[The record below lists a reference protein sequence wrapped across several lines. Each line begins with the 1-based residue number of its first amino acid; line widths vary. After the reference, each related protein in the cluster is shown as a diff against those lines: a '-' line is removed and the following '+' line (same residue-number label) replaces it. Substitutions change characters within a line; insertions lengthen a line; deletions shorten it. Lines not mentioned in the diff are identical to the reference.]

1 MNGSIKYSPVSVT
14 QAWLRVALL
23 IAAAFTVGCSAGVD
37 DELLEYIDDVKARQ
51 GGRIEPLPQI
61 KPYETFRYTA
71 AEIRSP
77 FMPDRPNAPSSISGP
92 KPVQE
97 RSKEYL
103 EQFPLDTLTMVG
115 TLDRQGL
122 TFGLVRT
129 QDGMV
134 HRVTSGNYI
143 GQNDGRIV
151 AISNAEIQLEEL
163 VPDGIGGFY
172 TRSAQVG
179 LSD

>member
-1 MNGSIKYSPVSVT
+1 MNGLLKPADILV
-14 QAWLRVALL
+14 RVAV
-23 IAAAFTVGCSAGVD
+23 IFAAALTFGCAAGVD
-37 DELLEYIDDVKARQ
+37 DELHAYIDDVKARP
-51 GGRIEPLPQI
+51 GGRIESLPQI
-61 KPYETFRYTA
+61 RPYETFRYSA
-71 AEIRSP
+71 EEIRSP
-77 FMPDRPNAPSSISGP
+77 FLPDRPNSPSTIAGP
-92 KPVQE
+92 KPILA
-97 RSKEYL
+97 RNKEYL

-122 TFGLVRT
+122 TFGLLRT

-134 HRVTSGNYI
+134 HRVTSGNYV

-151 AISNAEIQLEEL
+151 AIESAEINLEEL

-172 TRSAQVG
+172 TRSAEIG

>member
-1 MNGSIKYSPVSVT
+1 MSCSLINNSLDTVGLFP
-14 QAWLRVALL
+14 RVAILV
-23 IAAAFTVGCSAGVD
+23 IAALTVGCSAGVD
-37 DELLEYIDDVKARQ
+37 EDLMKYIDDVKVRQ
-51 GGRIEPLPQI
+51 GGRIDPLPQI

-77 FMPDRPNAPSSISGP
+77 FMPDRPNAPTSASWP
-92 KPVQE
+92 TPEQE
-97 RSKEYL
+97 RNKEYL

-115 TLDRQGL
+115 TLDSQGL

-134 HRVTSGNYI
+134 HRVTSGNYL
-143 GQNDGRIV
+143 GQNDGRIIAV
-151 AISNAEIQLEEL
+151 NAAEIQLEEL

-172 TRSAQVG
+172 ARSAQVG